1 VGIADW
7 LERSWLTARLSVIW
21 GIWETRLA
29 RLRRLADVTLEGLA
43 EWSGVSVEVIRK
55 LEQHRKH
62 SARLPT
68 LHKLAAGIGVEVT
81 GLLGDPPALSKA
93 EAESPVRRAIMPSL
107 LAATPE

>member
-29 RLRRLADVTLEGLA
+29 RLRRLADVTQEGLA

-55 LEQHRKH
+55 LE
-62 SARLPT
+62 
-68 LHKLAAGIGVEVT
+68 
-81 GLLGDPPALSKA
+81 
-93 EAESPVRRAIMPSL
+93 
-107 LAATPE
+107 